1 MVRFERKVV
10 HFSRPVEQCLP
21 SVRSVRGDQR
31 HRKGGSRVLVAAS
44 VIARHHRATPSRAF
58 RFAVSMH
65 RTTIAGHAGAGGQHD
80 RDRQESA
87 HHVLLRVHR
96 RHLQHDRSVRPH
108 GCAQGRGTVLVSPA
122 LRARAASA
130 ARNWLGAFVTRIR
143 PTAGAGMGSQ
153 RGQPLSGDSWM
164 SCGGCQ
170 VRREGERAEQR
181 HLGALSEQ
189 VHCKCCAMTGGER

>member
-10 HFSRPVEQCLP
+10 HFSRRVERCLP

-122 LRARAASA
+122 L
-130 ARNWLGAFVTRIR
+130 V
-143 PTAGAGMGSQ
+143 GAGKGGLGSAKLAGRFRDADPTDRGGRDGVPKGPAAQ
-153 RGQPLSGDSWM
+153 RRQLDELWGLSGTS
-164 SCGGCQ
+164 
-170 VRREGERAEQR
+170 RRR
-181 HLGALSEQ
+181 
-189 VHCKCCAMTGGER
+189 TG